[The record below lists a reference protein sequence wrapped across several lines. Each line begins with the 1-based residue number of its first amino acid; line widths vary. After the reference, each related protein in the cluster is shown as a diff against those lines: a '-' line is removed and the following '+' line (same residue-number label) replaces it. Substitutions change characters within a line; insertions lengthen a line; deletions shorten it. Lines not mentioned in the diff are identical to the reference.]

1 MRLRQLIIALILV
14 SSHPTSALAL
24 QPGTPGPVRCPLEDG
39 VFNVAWLPKA
49 LNNQVFELGRIG
61 AETRAAELSEVGPC
75 RIEVLYTAP
84 ITALAEEQ
92 ARLIEEI
99 TQIQG
104 IDAIGLSCIDPEICI
119 EPINAAVAK
128 GIPVMTWDSDSPDS
142 DRFTYL
148 GIDNYAAGE
157 AAADLLIRVMGERGQ
172 VAILSGVPG
181 SDNLEQRIMGFRD
194 VVATHAEIEIVS
206 TVYSDDLASRGVE
219 AVEGVMATYPEIDG
233 WFFAGLWPIFAGRG
247 AMPRW
252 EKATLDGGLITISF
266 DTLPLEIALMEDGFF
281 HGLIGQKYWGWG
293 YDTVGMLYDHVM
305 YGQEFEDFTDSGFD
319 IVTTLNMAA
328 MKEAWET
335 NNFSEPLPDPFQ
347 ESTHTG
353 EPN

>member
-1 MRLRQLIIALILV
+1 MRLHILV
-14 SSHPTSALAL
+14 MSFILFFPFHMSVLVL
-24 QPGTPGPVRCPLEDG
+24 QPDTPVPVRCPLEDG

-61 AETRAAELSEVGPC
+61 AETRAAELSAAGPC
-75 RIEVLYTAP
+75 SVEVLYTAP

-92 ARLIEEI
+92 AELIEQI
-99 TQIQG
+99 IQIQG
-104 IDAIGLSCIDPEICI
+104 IDAIGVSCIDPEICI
-119 EPINAAVAK
+119 EPINAAVAE

-148 GIDNYAAGE
+148 GINNYAGGK
-157 AAADLLIRVMGERGQ
+157 AAADLLIRMMGDSGQ
-172 VAILSGVPG
+172 IAILSGVPG
-181 SDNLEQRIMGFRD
+181 SDNLEQRIKGFQD
-194 VVATHAEIEIVS
+194 VITTYPDIDIVS

-219 AVEGVMATYPEIDG
+219 AVEQVMEAYPDIDG
-233 WFFAGLWPIFAGRG
+233 WFFVGLWPIFAGRG

-252 EKATLDGGLITISF
+252 EKAALEQGMITISF

-293 YDTVGMLYDHVM
+293 YDTVEMLYNHVM
-305 YGQEFEDFTDSGFD
+305 IGQEFEDFTDSGLD

-335 NNFSEPLPDPFQ
+335 NDFSEPLPDPF
-347 ESTHTG
+347 EVMTYTEG
-353 EPN
+353 

>member
-1 MRLRQLIIALILV
+1 MRLQRLIMSFVLLSSLQTAMLV
-14 SSHPTSALAL
+14 LQQDTPTPQTCRLD
-24 QPGTPGPVRCPLEDG
+24 DG

-61 AETRAAELSEVGPC
+61 AETRATELSEAGPC
-75 RIEVLYTAP
+75 LVEVLYTAP

-92 ARLIEEI
+92 AKLIEQI

-104 IDAIGLSCIDPEICI
+104 IDAIGVSCIDPEICV
-119 EPINAAVAK
+119 EPINAAAAE

-148 GIDNYAAGE
+148 GINNYEGGK
-157 AAADLLIRVMGERGQ
+157 AAADLLIRVMGESGQ
-172 VAILSGVPG
+172 IAILSGVPG
-181 SDNLEQRIMGFRD
+181 SDNLEQRIMGFQD
-194 VVATHAEIEIVS
+194 VIANYPEIEIVS
-206 TVYSDDLASRGVE
+206 TVYSDDLASRSVE
-219 AVEGVMATYPEIDG
+219 AVERVMETHPNITG
-233 WFFAGLWPIFAGRG
+233 WFFVGLWPIFAGRG

-252 EKATLDGGLITISF
+252 EEAALERGMITISF

-305 YGQEFEDFTDSGFD
+305 DGQEFEDFTDSGFD

-335 NNFSEPLPDPFQ
+335 NNFSEPLPDPFE
-347 ESTHTG
+347 ESTRTDG
-353 EPN
+353 